1 MSDARG
7 TDRPGN
13 PEPPSVAA
21 AMSETVVASVEHP
34 HRFEEVFHQYHGA
47 IHEYLARTASRSYA
61 DEYAGDVFVT
71 AFAARARYDPSRGTV
86 RAWLFGIA
94 ANVRRT
100 RNRSLGRGR
109 RAWNRMTRERE
120 ATDGGMELAEEH
132 LDYGRELAWVAE
144 FLRELPDLDREVLVL
159 YAWGEL
165 SYAEI
170 ARVLAVEVGTVRSR
184 LSRARARLREL
195 ISASGEVLNESGK
208 PQEEG
213 EGWTSSS
220 G

>member
-1 MSDARG
+1 MSESWG
-7 TDRPGN
+7 TDRPGR
-13 PEPPSVAA
+13 PEPPSIAA
-21 AMSETVVASVEHP
+21 AMSGAVVASVEHP
-34 HRFEEVFHQYHGA
+34 HRFEAVFDQYHRA
-47 IHEYLARTASRSYA
+47 IHEFLARTGGRGHA

-71 AFAARARYDPSRGTV
+71 AFGVRARYDPDRGSV

-94 ANVRRT
+94 ANVRHTRT
-100 RNRSLGRGR
+100 RSTLRGR
-109 RAWNRMTRERE
+109 RAWNRLPRERE
-120 ATDGGMELAEEH
+120 ATDGGLEVVEEQ
-132 LDYGRELAWVAE
+132 LDYGRQLAWVAE
-144 FLRELPDLDREVLVL
+144 FLQELPDIDRDVLVL

-170 ARVLAVEVGTVRSR
+170 GQALGIEVGTVRSR
-184 LSRARARLREL
+184 LSRARAHLREL
-195 ISASGEVLNESGK
+195 ISASGEVLDESGK